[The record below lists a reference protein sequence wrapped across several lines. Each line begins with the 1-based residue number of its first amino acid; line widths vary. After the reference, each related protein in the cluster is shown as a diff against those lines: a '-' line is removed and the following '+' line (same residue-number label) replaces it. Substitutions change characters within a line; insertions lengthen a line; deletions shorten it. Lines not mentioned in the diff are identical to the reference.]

1 MTQSY
6 RVNSQDI
13 MHETIDGEVVIV
25 NLDSGAYYAFD
36 GSGQYIWD
44 RLSQSGAS
52 QAQLVGELELRFA
65 ASETDI
71 SAGVGQF
78 LAQLLDEALI
88 VPADSA
94 DTQAPSSALEGSR
107 AEFVAPRL
115 QKYTDMEALLL
126 ADPIHE
132 VEVEGWPSVKS

>member
-1 MTQSY
+1 MSQFY

-44 RLSQSGAS
+44 RLSQDGAS
-52 QAQLVGELELRFA
+52 QEQLVVELEPRFRA
-65 ASETDI
+65 PVQEI
-71 SAGVGQF
+71 SAAVQSF

-88 VPADSA
+88 VVAEDAAAFAPATA
-94 DTQAPSSALEGSR
+94 MKEPA
-107 AEFVAPRL
+107 AEFVAPQL
-115 QKYTDMEALLL
+115 NKYTDMEALL
-126 ADPIHE
+126 
-132 VEVEGWPSVKS
+132 WPTPSMKWSPTAGPM